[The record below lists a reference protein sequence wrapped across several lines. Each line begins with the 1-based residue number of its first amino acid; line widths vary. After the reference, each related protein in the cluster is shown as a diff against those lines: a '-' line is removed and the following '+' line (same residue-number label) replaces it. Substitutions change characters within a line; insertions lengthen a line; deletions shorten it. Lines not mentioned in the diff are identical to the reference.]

1 MPSEG
6 IGPKKWKKKKQQL
19 FLLHDNAPAHRS
31 ILVKD
36 SLAKNSVTTLEH
48 PPNNADL
55 GPATFY
61 LFPRQKSAL
70 KGRRLCD
77 ATDII
82 NNATK
87 ELKRISQEGFQEFI
101 QHFYSAGRSAQ
112 LNKGAILKKCSLT
125 DCTDLCFSQKSSDS
139 LNTKLQGTYIY
150 IKLKHADLRNVIK
163 CSYQIQ

>member
-1 MPSEG
+1 MDAVRRNRTEKM
-6 IGPKKWKKKKQQL
+6 KKTTVVS
-19 FLLHDNAPAHRS
+19 LHDNAPAHRL
-31 ILVKD
+31 ILVKEF
-36 SLAKNSVTTLEH
+36 LAKNSVTTLEH
-48 PPNNADL
+48 SPNNPDL

-70 KGRRLCD
+70 KERRLCD

-87 ELKRISQEGFQEFI
+87 ELKRLSQEGFQKCI

-112 LNKGAILKKCSLT
+112 LHKGAIFKKCHLT

-139 LNTKLQGTYIY
+139 LNTKLQDTCIYIY
-150 IKLKHADLRNVIK
+150 IYIYIYMYV
-163 CSYQIQ
+163 